1 MQIIGTVLLC
11 LLGLFVALLL
21 LLLFLPVWVMVGLRY
36 DQLTIRVRVLFLTF
50 TVFPMKE
57 KPQKEKKPAPKKEPQ
72 KEEPRSPGKR
82 FELSFSKLVQLVGD
96 AAGIFKMMLGALKVR
111 DISIT
116 LPLNGRDAADTALFY
131 GKFSAWFYS
140 GIAVLQNAI
149 DLQFDSIELI
159 PDFAGENKYRR
170 SFYCKIGATPFI
182 MLVIAI
188 KALRMLQKDGLLPGF
203 GSMAKQ
209 RGGTKN
215 KKGKPQAGQAEAGQP
230 SEGGNKDE

>member
-1 MQIIGTVLLC
+1 MQVIGTVLLC
-11 LLGLFVALLL
+11 LLGIVVLLLL
-21 LLLFLPVWVMVGLRY
+21 LLLFLPVWAMVGLRY

-50 TVFPMKE
+50 TVFPLKE
-57 KPQKEKKPAPKKEPQ
+57 KPQKEKKPAQKAEEK

-82 FELSFSKLVQLVGD
+82 FELGFSKMVQLAGD
-96 AAGIFKMMLGALKVR
+96 AAGIFKLLLGALKVR
-111 DISIT
+111 DISLT

-140 GIAVLQNAI
+140 GIAVLQNAM

-188 KALRMLQKDGLLPGF
+188 KALRTLQKDGLLPGF
-203 GSMAKQ
+203 GRAAK
-209 RGGTKN
+209 RRSGANN
-215 KKGKPQAGQAEAGQP
+215 KKQKPQAGQAVAGQP
-230 SEGGNKDE
+230 GEGGNKNE

>member
-1 MQIIGTVLLC
+1 MQVIGTVLLW
-11 LLGLFVALLL
+11 LLCIVAVLLL

-57 KPQKEKKPAPKKEPQ
+57 KPEKEKEPAPQQEQK

-82 FELSFSKLVQLVGD
+82 FELSFSKIVQLVGD
-96 AAGIFKMMLGALKVR
+96 AVGIFKWILGALKVR
-111 DISIT
+111 NISIT
-116 LPLNGRDAADTALFY
+116 LPLHGQDAADTALFY
-131 GKFSAWFYS
+131 GKFSAGFYS
-140 GIAVLQNAI
+140 GIAVLRNAI

-182 MLVIAI
+182 MLVIAV

-215 KKGKPQAGQAEAGQP
+215 KKDKPQAGPAEAGQP

>member
-149 DLQFDSIELI
+149 DLQFDSIDLI

>member
-1 MQIIGTVLLC
+1 MRIIGTVLLC
-11 LLGLFVALLL
+11 LLGIFVVLLL
-21 LLLFLPVWVMVGLRY
+21 LLLFLPVWVIVGLRY

-57 KPQKEKKPAPKKEPQ
+57 KPEKEKKPAPKTEQKE
-72 KEEPRSPGKR
+72 EEPRSPSKR
-82 FELSFSKLVQLVGD
+82 FELSFSKLVQLAGD
-96 AAGIFKMMLGALKVR
+96 AVGIFKMMLGALKVR
-111 DISIT
+111 DISVT
-116 LPLNGRDAADTALFY
+116 LPLHGQDAADTALFY
-131 GKFSAWFYS
+131 GKFSAWFYG
-140 GIAVLQNAI
+140 GIAVLQNAM
-149 DLQFDSIELI
+149 DLQFESIELI
-159 PDFAGENKYRR
+159 PDFMGENKYRR

-182 MLVIAI
+182 MLVIAV

-215 KKGKPQAGQAEAGQP
+215 KKDKPQAGPAEAGQP

>member
-1 MQIIGTVLLC
+1 MQVIGTVLLC
-11 LLGLFVALLL
+11 LLGIVVLLLL
-21 LLLFLPVWVMVGLRY
+21 LLLFLPVWAMVGLRY

-50 TVFPMKE
+50 TVFPLKE
-57 KPQKEKKPAPKKEPQ
+57 KPQKEKKPAPKAEEK

-82 FELSFSKLVQLVGD
+82 FELGFSKMVQLAGD
-96 AAGIFKMMLGALKVR
+96 AAGIFKLLLGALKVR
-111 DISIT
+111 DISLT

-140 GIAVLQNAI
+140 GIAVLQNAM

-188 KALRMLQKDGLLPGF
+188 KALHTLQKDGLLPGF
-203 GSMAKQ
+203 GRAAK
-209 RGGTKN
+209 R
-215 KKGKPQAGQAEAGQP
+215 
-230 SEGGNKDE
+230 